1 MRLPLHGE
9 RGDALQLHGQGGGGG
24 AGGGSSSQQ
33 ILLLLTNRQLFS
45 QICRQLL
52 YFCFS
57 QTGRQLLYFC
67 FSQIGRYCTSAS
79 HRQVQILYF
88 CFSQTGCYCTSAYNR
103 QVVTVLLLL
112 TDRYTVD
119 IVLLL
124 LTDRYCSYCTFL
136 KDIRSQSLKCFR
148 KLHVRVVIDCTLRR
162 SFQNNMFL
170 NFLVTKVRDQHDVK
184 RNKNSKVNLASNI

>member
-24 AGGGSSSQQ
+24 AGGGSSSQK

-79 HRQVQILYF
+79 HRQVVTVLYF
-88 CFSQTGCYCTSAYNR
+88 CFSQIGI
-103 QVVTVLLLL
+103 
-112 TDRYTVD
+112 D

-124 LTDRYCSYCTFL
+124 LTDRLLLYFCLQQIGSYCTSASHRQVYSRYCTSASHRQVLQLLYFSQRYPIA
-136 KDIRSQSLKCFR
+136 KFEMFSKIACPRSYRLYAET
-148 KLHVRVVIDCTLRR
+148 II
-162 SFQNNMFL
+162 
-170 NFLVTKVRDQHDVK
+170 
-184 RNKNSKVNLASNI
+184 SK